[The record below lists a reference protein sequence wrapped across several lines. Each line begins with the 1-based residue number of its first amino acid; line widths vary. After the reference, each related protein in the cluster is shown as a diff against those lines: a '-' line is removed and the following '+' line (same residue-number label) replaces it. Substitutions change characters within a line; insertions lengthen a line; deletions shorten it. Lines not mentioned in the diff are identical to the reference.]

1 MPRLRSNE
9 AQATRCIALL
19 VAMARARRG
28 VMLRPF
34 AERRGWNPRAAYR
47 DIETLRAAGVPVEHD
62 EHGWY
67 RVSDGWIP
75 AGTVDVKHDELLAL
89 HVARRL
95 APGLKNTAVGRSLD
109 TLLAKLATP
118 NRQTALP
125 LGDEPAFRCPEA
137 AAIDLAPH
145 RATIEL
151 VQEAI
156 RARRALRIC
165 YRKPGDDAEHA
176 RVIEPGFLYWCPVNE
191 ALYVRAYCRERVD
204 FRLFAIH
211 RIASIALLDDLFA
224 RRPDPAWDARG
235 GFRLWHR
242 TSAERVS
249 IRFSPMVA
257 GEICERRWHAT
268 QHLTPTL
275 EGGVVLE
282 MDVAAPEEL
291 ERWLLGYGP
300 DAVVLAPASLAE
312 RLRRRHAEAAG
323 LRAGPLRAR
332 RSRTSRQDAAPP
344 TLTAGERAS
353 ARR

>member
-9 AQATRCIALL
+9 AQAARCIALL

-47 DIETLRAAGVPVEHD
+47 DVETLRAAGVPVEH

-67 RVSDGWIP
+67 RVADGWIP
-75 AGTVDVKHDELLAL
+75 AGAVDIKRDELLAL
-89 HVARRL
+89 YVARRL
-95 APGLKNTAVGRSLD
+95 APGLKETAIGRSLGS
-109 TLLAKLATP
+109 LLAKLAAP

-125 LGDEPAFRCPEA
+125 LGDEPSFRCPEI
-137 AAIDLAPH
+137 AAIDLGPH
-145 RATIEL
+145 HATIEA

-156 RARRALRIC
+156 RARHALRIG
-165 YRKPGDDAEHA
+165 YRKAGEDAE
-176 RVIEPGFLYWCPVNE
+176 RERLIEPSFLYWCPANE
-191 ALYVRAYCRERVD
+191 ALYVRAYCRERAD

-211 RIASIALLDDLFA
+211 RITSAALLDEPFA
-224 RRPDPAWDARG
+224 RRPDPAWDGGR

-242 TSAERVS
+242 ASAEHVS
-249 IRFSPMVA
+249 IRFSPAVA
-257 GEICERRWHAT
+257 GEICERRWHAS

-291 ERWLLGYGP
+291 DRWLLGYGP

-312 RLRRRHAEAAG
+312 RLRRRHAEAAS

-332 RSRTSRQDAAPP
+332 RARSSPEGLAQRGLAA
-344 TLTAGERAS
+344 GGRAS

>member
-9 AQATRCIALL
+9 AQAARCIALL
-19 VAMARARRG
+19 VAMVRARRG

-34 AERRGWNPRAAYR
+34 AQRRGWNPRAAYR
-47 DIETLRAAGVPVEHD
+47 DIETLRDAGVQIEH

-67 RVSDGWIP
+67 RVSADWIP
-75 AGTVDVKHDELLAL
+75 ASAVDVKRDELLAL
-89 HVARRL
+89 FVARRL
-95 APGLKNTAVGRSLD
+95 APGLKDTTVGRSLD
-109 TLLAKLATP
+109 ALFSKLASP
-118 NRQTALP
+118 SRQTSLP
-125 LGDEPAFRCPEA
+125 LGEEGAFRGPEA
-137 AAIDLAPH
+137 AAIDLGPH
-145 RATIEL
+145 RATIDA

-156 RARRALRIC
+156 RTRHALRIG
-165 YRKPGDDAEHA
+165 YRKAGEDAE
-176 RVIEPGFLYWCPVNE
+176 RERLIEPSFLYWCPANE
-191 ALYVRAYCRERVD
+191 ALYVRAYCRERAD
-204 FRLFAIH
+204 FRWFAIH
-211 RIASIALLDDLFA
+211 RIMSAVLLDDPFA
-224 RRPDPAWDARG
+224 RRPDAAWESG
-235 GFRLWHR
+235 LGFRLWHR
-242 TSAERVS
+242 ASAEHVS
-249 IRFSPMVA
+249 IRFSPAVA
-257 GEICERRWHAT
+257 GEIRERRWHAS

-332 RSRTSRQDAAPP
+332 RSRTSREDAAAPAP
-344 TLTAGERAS
+344 AAGGRAS